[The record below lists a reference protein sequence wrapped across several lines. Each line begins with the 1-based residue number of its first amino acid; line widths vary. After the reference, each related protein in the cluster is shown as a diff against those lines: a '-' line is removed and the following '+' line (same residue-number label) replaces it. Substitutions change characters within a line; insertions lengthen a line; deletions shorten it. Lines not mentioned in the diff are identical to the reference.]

1 MIDPLLLTSNAK
13 VWKSFSAEDQK
24 ILMECAKDTEKY
36 SKALSRLGFDDGSSL
51 AYLQSI
57 NKVPA
62 VSDPYKAMAEKGMNV
77 VKFTPEMIK
86 EFYDATKSVRDKWT
100 PIIGEELVKAAEADM
115 KAAQ

>member
-1 MIDPLLLTSNAK
+1 MAK
-13 VWKSFSAEDQK
+13 KEKKKK
-24 ILMECAKDTEKY
+24 IKY
-36 SKALSRLGFDDGSSL
+36 IDDGSSL

-57 NKVPA
+57 GMAPA
-62 VSDPYKAMAEKGMNV
+62 VTDPYKTLGEKGMNV

-100 PIIGEELVKAAEADM
+100 KEIGEDLVKAAEADM

>member
-13 VWKSFSAEDQK
+13 VWKSFSKEDQA
-24 ILMECAKDTEKY
+24 ILNECAREMEKY

-51 AYLQSI
+51 AFLQSI

-62 VSDPYKAMAEKGMNV
+62 VTDPFKTMEEHGMNI
-77 VKFTPEMIK
+77 VKFTPEQVR

-100 PIIGEELVKAAEADM
+100 KEVGPELVKAAGADM